1 MAKKQTRPATKK
13 AVQNTD
19 SMVIDEPIVQEKPTK
34 QKNTKSDNWELKD
47 RTYYLMNGKTPL

>member
-19 SMVIDEPIVQEKPTK
+19 SMVMDEPIVQEKPTK
-34 QKNTKSDNWELKD
+34 QKNTFQGNDGRNYDLSWIIK
-47 RTYYLMNGKTPL
+47 G